1 MVMQAGAEKWDDGD
15 DGDDEGASVDARP
28 APRDGSSSSSAST
41 SSRARASENVG
52 PGLLPS
58 AVVADVG
65 AFLFGY
71 HTAVCNAPLSAIA
84 SELGFAD
91 DDGVKGV
98 VVSALVLGGAL
109 GGLTVGAL
117 SDKIG
122 RKATLTWVS
131 APLVVGTL
139 VSGAATNAATMIVG
153 RFIAGVGVG
162 ASSQIVPLYLSE
174 IAPPALR
181 GTLNGFR
188 RLAYVFGCLAAFQIA
203 APLKTAGARDGGGLC
218 FLTPRRRRWCWPS
231 VRTLSHRR
239 VQFGC

>member
-1 MVMQAGAEKWDDGD
+1 MGGDAGWRGEMGRWGRRGRRGRVGGREARAAGWVLVIVG
-15 DGDDEGASVDARP
+15 VDVF
-28 APRDGSSSSSAST
+28 
-41 SSRARASENVG
+41 ARASVG
-52 PGLLPS
+52 KRRSG
-58 AVVADVG
+58 
-65 AFLFGY
+65 
-71 HTAVCNAPLSAIA
+71 TAPVRRRRRRRQLRSVWISHGRCNAPLSAIA

-122 RKATLTWVS
+122 RKAALTWVS

-188 RLAYVFGCLAAFQIA
+188 RLAYVFGVSRRF
-203 APLKTAGARDGGGLC
+203 KS
-218 FLTPRRRRWCWPS
+218 PRR
-231 VRTLSHRR
+231 
-239 VQFGC
+239 

>member
-1 MVMQAGAEKWDDGD
+1 MVMKAGAEQGR
-15 DGDDEGASVDARP
+15 DDEGASVDARP

-41 SSRARASENVG
+41 SRARGSRKTSG

-98 VVSALVLGGAL
+98 VVSALVLGGAV

-117 SDKIG
+117 SDKWKEGDAGVGERASG
-122 RKATLTWVS
+122 RRD
-131 APLVVGTL
+131 VGERC
-139 VSGAATNAATMIVG
+139 GDERGEMIVG

-174 IAPPALR
+174 IAPPAR
-181 GTLNGFR
+181 
-188 RLAYVFGCLAAFQIA
+188 
-203 APLKTAGARDGGGLC
+203 AGR
-218 FLTPRRRRWCWPS
+218 
-231 VRTLSHRR
+231 
-239 VQFGC
+239 

>member
-1 MVMQAGAEKWDDGD
+1 MVMQAGAERWDDGD

-58 AVVADVG
+58 AVRRRR

-122 RKATLTWVS
+122 RKAALTW
-131 APLVVGTL
+131 
-139 VSGAATNAATMIVG
+139 
-153 RFIAGVGVG
+153 
-162 ASSQIVPLYLSE
+162 
-174 IAPPALR
+174 
-181 GTLNGFR
+181 
-188 RLAYVFGCLAAFQIA
+188 
-203 APLKTAGARDGGGLC
+203 
-218 FLTPRRRRWCWPS
+218 
-231 VRTLSHRR
+231 
-239 VQFGC
+239 

>member
-1 MVMQAGAEKWDDGD
+1 MVMQAGAEKW
-15 DGDDEGASVDARP
+15 DDEGASVDARP

-98 VVSALVLGGAL
+98 VVSALVLGGAV

-122 RKATLTWVS
+122 RKATLAWVS

-139 VSGAATNAATMIVG
+139 VSGAVTNAATVDGSILYPNVDIDTEVG
-153 RFIAGVGVG
+153 AASAFVLPYAGVAATTPRGFTIG
-162 ASSQIVPLYLSE
+162 ASAAVSGEFVWW
-174 IAPPALR
+174 
-181 GTLNGFR
+181 
-188 RLAYVFGCLAAFQIA
+188 AAFG
-203 APLKTAGARDGGGLC
+203 KEE
-218 FLTPRRRRWCWPS
+218 
-231 VRTLSHRR
+231 
-239 VQFGC
+239 